1 MKISI
6 IGGGYV
12 GLVSAVCFA
21 DIGHFVTCIENDQ
34 SKFEALTQKIVP
46 FYEPELSEKLNHV
59 MDAGRLTIAPE
70 ISSTIFESEV
80 VILAVGTPMSNTGEA
95 NLDYLFDAV
104 TDIIQKA
111 TSTDFNSIVLTTKS
125 TVPVGTGQQIQTLVN
140 NAGLS
145 HKISVAS
152 NPEFLRE
159 GSAVYDFFHPDRIVI
174 GCDKTETFAVFK
186 QLYKALHKDTRPITH
201 VSLETAEL
209 AKYASNTF
217 LATKISFINELAMLC
232 DAVGAD
238 IKQTAKLMGMD
249 GRIGKYFL
257 NPSPGYG
264 GSCFPKD
271 THALQFIGQQQNV
284 SLQVV
289 GAAIAANNH
298 QIDYCFSRLLDLL
311 NQDLSNKTVSI
322 LGASFK
328 PDTDDIRESATL
340 KLIDRLLQHNVTI
353 YVTDPKAL
361 DHIKTM
367 YGNRVQ
373 VFDSAY
379 DVSKNSDAIVLM
391 TEWNAYRS
399 LDLNQIKNN
408 MRTPNFIDFRL
419 IYNHDE
425 LNQAGFN
432 SYVLGKGICTVNKTT
447 AQA

>member
-34 SKFEALTQKIVP
+34 SKFAELTQKKVP
-46 FYEPELSEKLNHV
+46 FYEPELSEKLKHV
-59 MDAGRLTIAPE
+59 MDAGRLTIAPA
-70 ISSTIFESEV
+70 ISTKIFESEV
-80 VILAVGTPMSNTGEA
+80 IVLAVGTPMSNTGEA

-104 TDIIQKA
+104 NNIIQKA
-111 TSTDFNSIVLTTKS
+111 TSTEFNSIVLTTKS
-125 TVPVGTGQQIQTLVN
+125 TVPVGTGQQIKTLVN

-145 HKISVAS
+145 HKIAVAS

-174 GCDKTETFAVFK
+174 GCDTTETFAVFK
-186 QLYKALHKDTRPITH
+186 QLYKALHKDTRPITQ

-284 SLQVV
+284 NLQVV
-289 GAAIAANNH
+289 GAAINANNH
-298 QIDYCFSRLLDLL
+298 QIDYCFSKLLDLL
-311 NQDLSNKTVSI
+311 NQDLNNKTVSI

-353 YVTDPKAL
+353 NVTDPKSL
-361 DHIKTM
+361 DHIKAM

-419 IYNHDE
+419 IYSHNE

-432 SYVLGKGICTVNKTT
+432 SYVLGKGISTVNKTT